1 MQIDYSAKFIKQLKK
16 APTNVQISV
25 RKRFGLFVSDQF
37 HSLLNNHALKG
48 KYQGFRSINITG
60 DWRAIYQEIDRGAT
74 VYFIA
79 LGTHGQLY
87 K

>member
-1 MQIDYSAKFIKQLKK
+1 MQIDYSTKFIKQLKK
-16 APTNVQISV
+16 APTSVQISV
-25 RKRFGLFVSDQF
+25 RKRVGLFVSDRF

-60 DWRAIYQEIDRGAT
+60 DWRAIYQEIDRGKTA
-74 VYFIA
+74 YFIA
-79 LGTHGQLY
+79 LGTHSQLY

>member
-1 MQIDYSAKFIKQLKK
+1 MFVKFNQRFDKQFHK
-16 APTNVQISV
+16 APVKIQKAFG
-25 RKRFGLFVSDQF
+25 KRLDIFILDQF

-48 KYQGFRSINITG
+48 KYQGGRSINITG
-60 DWRAIYQEIDRGAT
+60 DWRAVYQTINQGSTA
-74 VYFIA
+74 YFIA